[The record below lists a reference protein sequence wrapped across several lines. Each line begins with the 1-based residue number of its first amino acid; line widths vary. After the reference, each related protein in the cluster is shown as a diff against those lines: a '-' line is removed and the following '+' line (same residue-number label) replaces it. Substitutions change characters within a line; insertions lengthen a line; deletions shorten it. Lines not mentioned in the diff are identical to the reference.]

1 MVCNTAVKRV
11 KFAPFFAP
19 RRPIAMLSTYFQLE
33 NNTLSFSRAMGSQF
47 AKQVAGDYNPLHNED
62 ASRFCVPGD
71 LLFAVVLLKYGIS
84 QVMQFSF
91 ENMITENSRI
101 HLPAPSETLNF
112 TDEKKSYITVKREG
126 ETNSEEAV
134 IESIIQQYVAFSGE
148 AFPHILVPTM
158 SAQNLMINPKRP
170 MVMYQNMSLQFDRVD
185 IAAPALEPQTPIF
198 NAEGKRGTVVLPF
211 IWKDGDEI
219 VGKGEKTMLVSGIV
233 EYDKLAMDELIEK
246 YNSSKQG

>member
-1 MVCNTAVKRV
+1 M
-11 KFAPFFAP
+11 
-19 RRPIAMLSTYFQLE
+19 MLSDYYQIA
-33 NNTLSFSRAMGSQF
+33 NNTLSFTREQGSQF

-84 QVMQFSF
+84 QAMQFSF

-101 HLPAPSETLNF
+101 NLPAPSETLNF
-112 TDEKKSYITVKREG
+112 ADEKKSYITVKREG
-126 ETNSEEAV
+126 ETNTEEAV
-134 IESIIQQYVAFSGE
+134 IESIIKHYVAFSGE

-170 MVMYQNMSLQFDRVD
+170 MVMYQSMSLQFERVD
-185 IAAPALEPQTPIF
+185 IKNPALEPEEPIF

-211 IWKDGDEI
+211 IWKDGDEV

-233 EYDKLAMDELIEK
+233 EYDKSAMDGLIER
-246 YNSSKQG
+246 YNTSKQS